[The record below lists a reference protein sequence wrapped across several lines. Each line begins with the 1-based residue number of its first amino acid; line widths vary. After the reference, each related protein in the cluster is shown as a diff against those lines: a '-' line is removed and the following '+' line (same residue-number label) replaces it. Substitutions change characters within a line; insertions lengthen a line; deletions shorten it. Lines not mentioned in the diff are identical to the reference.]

1 MEANSGRFLHYSGS
15 GIIEVKCEKMYI
27 VDLTATVI
35 HLKQKYEIRQQL
47 YDSNNWYL
55 KKERTFLK
63 LKAFTQQKNKKMK
76 RQPIEWNKI
85 LANDM
90 TNNELIVNIYKQLI
104 QFNIKKS
111 NNLIKK

>member
-1 MEANSGRFLHYSGS
+1 
-15 GIIEVKCEKMYI
+15 
-27 VDLTATVI
+27 
-35 HLKQKYEIRQQL
+35 
-47 YDSNNWYL
+47 
-55 KKERTFLK
+55 
-63 LKAFTQQKNKKMK
+63 MK

>member
-47 YDSNNWYL
+47 YDSNN
-55 KKERTFLK
+55 
-63 LKAFTQQKNKKMK
+63 
-76 RQPIEWNKI
+76 
-85 LANDM
+85 
-90 TNNELIVNIYKQLI
+90 
-104 QFNIKKS
+104 
-111 NNLIKK
+111 